1 MAIMPLTQAMFLL
14 LETRDQPMHVGSL
27 QLFRPPEGS
36 GPEFLREMY
45 EDLLDRDEMSSL
57 FRKRAHRSPLTLG
70 QWAWEDDE
78 LIDLEHHV
86 RHSALPHPGRIREL
100 LALVSRLHASLLDRS
115 RPLWEAHLIEGLND
129 GRYAVYTKMHHALMD
144 GVSAAKLMERSL
156 STDPDVRDLPPPWAP
171 RSRRPRKSPAGGGL
185 LGIPRAALGVT
196 SDFVGL
202 GPAVLKRAAEQ
213 ALRQQAVALPLQAP
227 RSMFNV
233 AITGS
238 RRFAA
243 QSWPMES
250 FKAVAK
256 ASGST
261 LNDVLLAVC
270 SGALR
275 KYLIEQDALPS
286 HSLVAMTPVSLR
298 ADDDDAE
305 DAGVNV
311 GTLLCT
317 LGTDIEDPAKRMSV
331 VRESMNAGKEAM
343 KGLTQLQVTA
353 LSAATMAPL
362 AVQSLVDPGGYT
374 RPAYNLVISNV
385 PGPKEPLYFNGAKL
399 EGSYPLSIPHH
410 GQAMNITVTSYNGNL
425 EFGIVGCRRTVPRL
439 QRLLTFLDES
449 LQELTESV
457 GA

>member
-1 MAIMPLTQAMFLL
+1 M
-14 LETRDQPMHVGSL
+14 
-27 QLFRPPEGS
+27 
-36 GPEFLREMY
+36 
-45 EDLLDRDEMSSL
+45 
-57 FRKRAHRSPLTLG
+57 TLG
-70 QWAWEDDE
+70 QYAWEDDE
-78 LIDLEHHV
+78 LVDLEHHV

-156 STDPDVRDLPPPWAP
+156 STDPDLRDLPPPWAP
-171 RSRRPRKSPAGGGL
+171 RPRRKKSPSGGGL

-256 ASGST
+256 ASDST

-317 LGTDIEDPAKRMSV
+317 LGTDIEDPARRLSV

-385 PGPKEPLYFNGAKL
+385 PGPKEPLYFNGATL